1 MRIGSYIFIYSFC
14 SQICYMTEILSEIDD
29 DKEEKEVEVHY
40 GKVQFL
46 RLEHGYIR
54 AKSKINGIRD
64 ITFYYKDLDED
75 LNSLLVLGS
84 IISFTVDQD
93 ENGKVIAKS
102 IKIIETPQDENLHSA
117 QVPSDVRS
125 QDGASTL
132 SSDSGG
138 MLYNINNNIVEFQ
151 TIVRSPATMQLFFQN
166 RNHSDSENNLSKS
179 STEENIPFENLV
191 NLFLEKV
198 ISRDYDSSKTSCW
211 LY

>member
-1 MRIGSYIFIYSFC
+1 
-14 SQICYMTEILSEIDD
+14 MTEILSEIDD

-102 IKIIETPQDENLHSA
+102 IKIIETPQHENLHSA

-125 QDGASTL
+125 QDGTSTL

>member
-75 LNSLLVLGS
+75 LNSHADC
-84 IISFTVDQD
+84 I
-93 ENGKVIAKS
+93 
-102 IKIIETPQDENLHSA
+102 
-117 QVPSDVRS
+117 
-125 QDGASTL
+125 
-132 SSDSGG
+132 
-138 MLYNINNNIVEFQ
+138 
-151 TIVRSPATMQLFFQN
+151 
-166 RNHSDSENNLSKS
+166 
-179 STEENIPFENLV
+179 
-191 NLFLEKV
+191 
-198 ISRDYDSSKTSCW
+198 
-211 LY
+211 